1 MAGARSLQPGSCRGL
16 WAISGLWRTQMA
28 FNSPQ
33 TEHFPL
39 ILGRKELLGWQFSKK
54 GSPFWQICSLRRAGS
69 PLPCPFP
76 VPGPSPALAALPRSG
91 TSLHFPPVSSPA
103 PPAPLRS
110 PAGPQQPFAASP
122 RLQHVAP
129 AFQQSSVER
138 KETKNKP
145 APPLPVKT
153 RPEKSPGQPPSQPAA
168 APAAL
173 GSLPCSS
180 RSRPAEMSHAGSPE
194 PPAQGRARRGAGSRA
209 GAACGQ
215 GWGLRG
221 LRRHAG
227 GSHSAVAGP
236 LSGAVTAS
244 SFPCTRG
251 HKAMTMAPR
260 CPHLPQPDPYSGAQ
274 ASSSPHGRGLGH
286 PGSFPL
292 ISLEIRKLETE
303 AENASPAAGAARF
316 SPLAPSPAPF
326 SEGDWCSINES
337 PRTSARPGC
346 PPAAPLSR
354 TPGTCAP
361 RWGHSGVHFSFFDAL
376 PPLPLTPSE
385 LLPGLGRR
393 RRMPA
398 ELPPGRYLPAGPGPG
413 S

>member
-1 MAGARSLQPGSCRGL
+1 MAGARSLQAG
-16 WAISGLWRTQMA
+16 SGLSRTQMA

-103 PPAPLRS
+103 PLRS
-110 PAGPQQPFAASP
+110 PAGPQQPFAATP
-122 RLQHVAP
+122 RLRQSPA

-180 RSRPAEMSHAGSPE
+180 RSRPAETSHAGSPE
-194 PPAQGRARRGAGSRA
+194 PPAQGRAHRGAGGRA

-221 LRRHAG
+221 LRRRAG
-227 GSHSAVAGP
+227 GSRSAAAGP
-236 LSGAVTAS
+236 PSGAVTAS
-244 SFPCTRG
+244 SFPCARG
-251 HKAMTMAPR
+251 QKAMRMTDTSPSPSPPAGPR
-260 CPHLPQPDPYSGAQ
+260 TAGRKPPALPRAGGPGRAGLSPL
-274 ASSSPHGRGLGH
+274 ASLQT
-286 PGSFPL
+286 
-292 ISLEIRKLETE
+292 RKGETE
-303 AENASPAAGAARF
+303 AEKASPAGGAARS

-326 SEGDWCSINES
+326 LAQGARCST
-337 PRTSARPGC
+337 RARAPG
-346 PPAAPLSR
+346 PALAP
-354 TPGTCAP
+354 
-361 RWGHSGVHFSFFDAL
+361 GVH
-376 PPLPLTPSE
+376 PLPLLSPALLGLQPPAGPLRRSFLSLRCSPSPASPS
-385 LLPGLGRR
+385 PGASPRAR
-393 RRMPA
+393 EEEERMPA
-398 ELPPGRYLPAGPGPG
+398 ELAPGRYLPAGPVPG